1 MSKAKSTFR
10 KTDFKRAILAAESA
24 GMKVGRVEVDTS
36 GKITLIPDNGEDR
49 EAERPSGI
57 IL

>member
-1 MSKAKSTFR
+1 MSKAKTTFR
-10 KTDFKRAILAAESA
+10 KSDVKRAILAAESA

-36 GKITLIPDNGEDR
+36 GKITLIPNNGEGQ
-49 EAERPSGI
+49 ETERPSEI